1 MGKTLVLKVRV
12 REHVGSKDAQRIR
25 CEGRI
30 PVVVYG
36 HREKPLTVAVDA
48 HAFVEG
54 LHHGQRLMDI
64 QIGSKKQKVI
74 VKDLQYDHLGK
85 DIIHADLMRVD
96 VTERV
101 RVEVPVELKGTAK
114 GAHQGGII
122 EEHTDHLEVECLV
135 TEIPE
140 SIVVTVKEMNV
151 GDSIHAGEV
160 ELPAGVKLISSA
172 DTLLVTCRVVVAVK
186 TTEEL
191 EEEAPAAPEVIGE
204 AEEAAKEE
212 GPAEKEQK

>member
-74 VKDLQYDHLGK
+74 VKDLQYDHLGTTP
-85 DIIHADLMRVD
+85 IHLDLMRVH
-96 VTERV
+96 VNE
-101 RVEVPVELKGTAK
+101 
-114 GAHQGGII
+114 
-122 EEHTDHLEVECLV
+122 
-135 TEIPE
+135 
-140 SIVVTVKEMNV
+140 VVTVQVGIELWGTPRGASDGGILEQLLNELEVKCLVAQIPETLHPNVSHLGV
-151 GDSIHAGEV
+151 GDSILVSDLELPEGVTPAVDGDAKVATVRLLAEEV
-160 ELPAGVKLISSA
+160 EAEG
-172 DTLLVTCRVVVAVK
+172 
-186 TTEEL
+186 
-191 EEEAPAAPEVIGE
+191 EEAKAAQPEVIGR
-204 AEEAAKEE
+204 AKKEE
-212 GPAEKEQK
+212 DEDAKGGK